1 MVAPWHALHI
11 PKWREEKTDK
21 KNVVAVQKILI
32 SLRGGIIRQVSFLER
47 MQGIF
52 GENSITAV

>member
-52 GENSITAV
+52 GEN